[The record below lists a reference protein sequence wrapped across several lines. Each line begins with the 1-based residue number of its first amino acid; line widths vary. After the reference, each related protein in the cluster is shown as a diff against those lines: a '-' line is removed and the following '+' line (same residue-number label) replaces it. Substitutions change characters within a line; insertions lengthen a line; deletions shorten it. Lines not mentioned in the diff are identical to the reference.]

1 MRTVYEPYISEKRE
15 QSYNEAMEAI
25 VLPRKT
31 SINRLDRNE
40 VFDHTV
46 YLRDIAKRLYT
57 EELILAALKHHK
69 CRRFDEIPANLRSET
84 VYLTALECYA
94 DVGFIE
100 SVITAI
106 PCENRSQEL
115 SLAALKN
122 GGPYI
127 IKYIPAEYFKRY
139 EFAVMAVSLCPRAV
153 ENVLSLYRNG
163 RENEAFNSQD
173 LRIVA
178 EAMCPRAA
186 GKNGF
191 DKLLRKEESTDTVLK
206 GRTFDQFCSE
216 EYGYLPQRLQFVVHQ
231 ELMRGIKTGKREG
244 GDGTK

>member
-15 QSYNEAMEAI
+15 QTYNEAMEAI

-31 SINRLDRNE
+31 SINRLNRNE
-40 VFDHTV
+40 MFDHTV

-57 EELILAALKHHK
+57 EGLILAALKHHR
-69 CRRFDEIPANLRSET
+69 CRRFDEIPDNLQSET
-84 VYLTALECYA
+84 VYLTALECYT
-94 DVGFIE
+94 DVDFIE
-100 SVITAI
+100 SVITAV
-106 PCENRSQEL
+106 PCKERSQQL

-122 GGPYI
+122 GGPYVM
-127 IKYIPAEYFKRY
+127 KYIPTEYFKRY

-153 ENVLSLYRNG
+153 ESVLSLYRSG
-163 RENEAFNSQD
+163 REITAFNSQD
-173 LRIVA
+173 LRIIA

-191 DKLLRKEESTDTVLK
+191 DKLLNRKESADAVLK

-216 EYGYLPQRLQFVVHQ
+216 EYGYLPQKLQFVVHQ
-231 ELMRGIKTGKREG
+231 ELVRSIKTEMRKG
-244 GDGTK
+244 GDGT